1 MLRRI
6 VRVVFISLFIVIVGA
21 FALAGYYYYYLTR
34 LELTDLFLDVSAM
47 VLFVFLL
54 TLIVRYLL
62 LMFAAFLHHLERMN
76 SPLDTDSRPMV
87 TILAPAFNEGPV
99 IEASVES
106 LMQVDYPHLEA
117 IVIDDGSTDDTF
129 EKASRIAEKYGPE
142 RLRVLRKPNGGK
154 SSALNLGI
162 RHARGELIL
171 CTDADSRLDPGSVRE
186 MIRHFDDPKVGAVAG
201 NVKVANRLNLLTW
214 LQAMEYVEGL
224 NLIRM
229 AQAMLRRVS
238 VIPGPVGMFR
248 KSMLEALGGYKD
260 DTYAE
265 DCELTLRIGLAG
277 WDIKY
282 ESKAIAFTEAPET
295 SAALFKQRYR
305 WGRGILQAII
315 KHKSELARPWPH
327 TRDWLLL
334 CALAF
339 ESIALPTMDLL
350 GVLFFV
356 TAAIGGGLS
365 SLVFLWWVQL
375 TVLDMV
381 IALFCV
387 AVEKED
393 LRLAFLALPYRLYF
407 VPLVDCMRFFSWV
420 DELYQVKMGW
430 MRLER
435 VGRI

>member
-6 VRVVFISLFIVIVGA
+6 VRVVFISLFLVIVGA

-34 LELTDLFLDVSAM
+34 LELTDLFLDVSAG
-47 VLFVFLL
+47 VLFLFLL
-54 TLIVRYLL
+54 TLIVRYLAL
-62 LMFAAFLHHLERMN
+62 VFAAFLHHLERMTGPVD
-76 SPLDTDSRPMV
+76 SPSRPKV
-87 TILAPAFNEGPV
+87 TVLAPAFNEGPV
-99 IEASVES
+99 IEASVRS
-106 LMQVDYPHLEA
+106 LMALNYPDYEA
-117 IVIDDGSTDDTF
+117 IVIDDGSSDDTY
-129 EKASRIAEKYGPE
+129 EKASKLAEQFGAD
-142 RLRVLRKPNGGK
+142 RLRVVRKPNGGK
-154 SSALNLGI
+154 ASALNLGLGM
-162 RHARGELIL
+162 ARGELVF
-171 CTDADSRLDPGSVRE
+171 CTDADSKLEPDTLLE
-186 MIRHFDDPKVGAVAG
+186 MVRHFDDPKVGAVAG
-201 NVKVANRLNLLTW
+201 NVKVANRLNLITR
-214 LQAMEYVEGL
+214 LQALEYVEGL

-229 AQAMLRRVS
+229 AQALLRRVS

-248 KSMLEALGGYKD
+248 RSMLAELGGYND

-277 WDIKY
+277 WDIRY
-282 ESKAIAFTEAPET
+282 ESKAIAWTEAPENST
-295 SAALFKQRYR
+295 ALFKQRYR

-315 KHKSELARPWPH
+315 KHRKALFRPAGR

-375 TVLDMV
+375 TLLDMV
-381 IALFCV
+381 IAVFCV
-387 AVEKED
+387 ALEKED
-393 LRLAFLALPYRLYF
+393 LKLAFLALPYRLYF
-407 VPLVDCMRFFSWV
+407 VPLVDCMRFFSWL
-420 DELYQVKMGW
+420 DELYQVRMGW

>member
-1 MLRRI
+1 MLRRV
-6 VRVVFISLFIVIVGA
+6 VRVLFITLFLAIVGV

-34 LELTDLFLDVSAM
+34 LELTDFFLDVSAS
-47 VLFVFLL
+47 VLFVFLV
-54 TLIVRYLL
+54 TLIIRYLFL
-62 LMFAAFLHHLERMN
+62 VFAAFLHHLERMSAPLS
-76 SPLDTDSRPMV
+76 SPNTPMV
-87 TILAPAFNEGPV
+87 TVLAPAFNEGPV
-99 IEASVES
+99 IEASVRS
-106 LMQVDYPHLEA
+106 LMMLEYPNYEA
-117 IVIDDGSTDDTF
+117 IVIDDGSSDDTF
-129 EKASRIAEKYGPE
+129 EKASRMAEQWGLD
-142 RLRVLRKPNGGK
+142 RLRVIRKSNGGK

-162 RHARGELIL
+162 QQAKGELIL
-171 CTDADSRLDPGSVRE
+171 CTDADSRLEPATIRE
-186 MIRHFDDPKVGAVAG
+186 MVKHFDDPKVGAVAG

-214 LQAMEYVEGL
+214 LQALEYVEGL

-229 AQAMLRRVS
+229 AQALLRRIS

-248 KSMLEALGGYKD
+248 KSVLGELGGYKE

-265 DCELTLRIGLAG
+265 DCELTLRLGLAG
-277 WDIKY
+277 WDTKY
-282 ESKAIAFTEAPET
+282 ESKAIAWTEAPED
-295 SAALFKQRYR
+295 SASLFRQRYR

-315 KHKSELARPWPH
+315 KHRQQLLRPVPRF
-327 TRDWLLL
+327 RDWVLL
-334 CALAF
+334 CALTF

-356 TAAIGGGLS
+356 TAALGGGLS

-387 AVEKED
+387 ALEKED

-407 VPLVDCMRFFSWV
+407 VPLVDCMRFFAWL
-420 DELYQVKMGW
+420 DELYKVRMGW